1 MRYFIIPLWMV
12 TCFLTYMLGVNNTA
26 KTYERELGEAWVR
39 FYDVESQG
47 DYWEL
52 KAKKEGLI

>member
-1 MRYFIIPLWMV
+1 MV